1 MKQFSWKELFPIL
14 ILSLAFGLCKK
25 PDSELGSGD
34 KKDSSLSAVVVFSV
48 GESKISHF
56 DGTEEKAQLG
66 STVKTGD
73 TINTGDK
80 GKVDLQFTNG
90 SSIRVSPSTIL
101 DFAKLAMNTDGAVD
115 TQVSL
120 VSGKVFANVNKA
132 KKEDNFSVITP
143 TAIAGVRGTSF
154 IVENDAKTNK
164 AKVRVVDGAVAM
176 APRIPA
182 LENLSDKEIEENAEF
197 QKLRNSVIAAEVI
210 LEKGQ
215 ETSITSRNDK
225 LESNIETL
233 DLKKATQTVESEK
246 LIVKTAKVTK
256 SEEQELSTIV
266 KVDEKTAAELVELN
280 QSGSKEDNAAKV
292 AEIEKKRK
300 AIEEELASKQEAQ
313 KKKFE
318 SSLAEKP
325 KELNNKKDIVSYY
338 ERIEKIVLTSGKY
351 EIGAIINQ
359 ENNMMIV
366 HTEQGIK
373 KINLDDVEE
382 VVYDYQTKVKF

>member
-1 MKQFSWKELFPIL
+1 MKQFSWKVLFPIL
-14 ILSLAFGLCKK
+14 ILSLALGLCKK

-48 GESKISHF
+48 GESRISHF

-66 STVKTGD
+66 ATVKTGD
-73 TINTGDK
+73 TIKTGDK

-90 SSIRVSPSTIL
+90 SSIRVSPSTTL

-164 AKVRVVDGAVAM
+164 AKVKVVDGSVAM
-176 APRIPA
+176 APRVPA
-182 LENLSDKEIEENAEF
+182 LDKLSDQEISENAEF
-197 QKLRNSVIAAEVI
+197 QKLRNSVIAAEVV

-215 ETSITSRNDK
+215 ETSITSNNKK
-225 LESNIETL
+225 LDSNIETL
-233 DLKKATQTVESEK
+233 DLNKAVQSVESEK
-246 LIVKTAKVTK
+246 MVVKSAGVTK
-256 SEEQELSTIV
+256 SEEQELNTIV
-266 KVDEKTAAELVELN
+266 TVDEKTATELVELN
-280 QSGSKEDNAAKV
+280 KSGSTEENASKV

-318 SSLAEKP
+318 TSLADKP
-325 KELNNKKDIVSYY
+325 KDFKNKKDIVSYY
-338 ERIEKIVLTSGKY
+338 ERIEKIVLTNGKF
-351 EIGAIINQ
+351 EVGAIINQ

-373 KINLDDVEE
+373 KINLDTVEE